1 MNEGVRRKQGLWS
14 KAGRM
19 QLESFLLA
27 PWASRRRQDLLEL
40 MDQLSFTIGESTTAI
55 EGQAAT
61 IPEVQRLRTHPGVGH

>member
-1 MNEGVRRKQGLWS
+1 MNQLQAVAMNEGVRRKQGLWS

-40 MDQLSFTIGESTTAI
+40 MDQVSLHHYGIN
-55 EGQAAT
+55 
-61 IPEVQRLRTHPGVGH
+61 HGHRGTS